1 MGIFNELS
9 RDFNSG
15 FNPAE
20 NLGQVLELMNK
31 YSKIRTRTGA
41 FNPIIYNSWHE
52 KQEVKV
58 MPKTVSVD
66 EIEDAINQSTRPQAG
81 FVEMSNN
88 NMTQS
93 SFNAIETNNVKAPF
107 EPTQS
112 NYNSMQNGTVQANYQ
127 PVQND
132 AVLPSNVNPA
142 EKETEDIMDM

>member
-9 RDFNSG
+9 KDFNSG

-52 KQEVKV
+52 KQEEKV
-58 MPKTVSVD
+58 MPKTVSV
-66 EIEDAINQSTRPQAG
+66 DAINQSTRPQAG
-81 FVEMSNN
+81 FVEMNN
-88 NMTQS
+88 NNGVQAS
-93 SFNAIETNNVKAPF
+93 Y
-107 EPTQS
+107 EPI
-112 NYNSMQNGTVQANYQ
+112 QNGVVPPNNASTI
-127 PVQND
+127 
-132 AVLPSNVNPA
+132 